1 MTSVLE
7 TCADRECSGGIT
19 NLCLAPD
26 PVLESVEYVPKHS
39 IVQTGDLKGD
49 GLCRLG
55 PELTAKR
62 YHHGQRDEQLTSRAH
77 GDSDQRDGSRR
88 LRGGPGATG
97 GRPRSLTIPGSCIVL
112 AAAVEDFTK

>member
-26 PVLESVEYVPKHS
+26 PVLESVEYVPEHS

-55 PELTAKR
+55 LELTAKR

-77 GDSDQRDGSRR
+77 GDSDQREAGRR
-88 LRGGPGATG
+88 AAGDRGGPG
-97 GRPRSLTIPGSCIVL
+97 GSARGV
-112 AAAVEDFTK
+112 AR